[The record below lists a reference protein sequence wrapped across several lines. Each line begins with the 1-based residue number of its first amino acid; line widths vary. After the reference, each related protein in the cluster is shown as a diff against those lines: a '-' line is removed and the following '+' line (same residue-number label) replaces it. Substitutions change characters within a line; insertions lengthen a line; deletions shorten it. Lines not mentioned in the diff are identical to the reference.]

1 MMDQPP
7 LEAGAVHDTTE
18 EALAFEVA
26 VTVVGALGAVDGV
39 AGVAGPEA
47 ADGWLVPMTLVA
59 VTVKVYVVPLVRPVT
74 VHEMATVVQ
83 VMADGDEVTV

>member
-1 MMDQPP
+1 M
-7 LEAGAVHDTTE
+7 EAGAVHDTTE

-74 VHEMATVVQ
+74 VHEVATVTH
-83 VMADGDEVTV
+83 VMPPGAEVTV

>member
-1 MMDQPP
+1 MDQPP

-26 VTVVGALGAVDGV
+26 VTPVGALGAVAGV

-47 ADGWLVPMTLVA
+47 ADARLVPMALVA
-59 VTVKVYVVPLVRPVT
+59 VTVKVYVVALVRPVT
-74 VHEMATVVQ
+74 VHEVATVAH
-83 VMADGDEVTV
+83 VMPPGVDVTV